1 MALTETT
8 GMTKE
13 EKLEI
18 ICGEGFT
25 EYQALTIYEEMSCCD
40 IEDENELIDA
50 ANEWWEEQT
59 TMERCGL

>member
-1 MALTETT
+1 
-8 GMTKE
+8 MTKE

-25 EYQALTIYEEMSCCD
+25 EYQALTIYEEMSCWD

-50 ANEWWEEQT
+50 ANEWWDDQLAI
-59 TMERCGL
+59 CSL

>member
-1 MALTETT
+1 
-8 GMTKE
+8 MTKE

-18 ICGEGFT
+18 ICGEGYT
-25 EYQALTIYEEMSCCD
+25 EYQALVIYDEMSCYD

-50 ANEWWEEQT
+50 ANEWWEEQM